1 MRTVMITGGGG
12 GIGAAL
18 SAGFAA
24 AGDRVIV
31 LDRDGGAAETIAA
44 QVRAHGGVAEAVN
57 CDVTDPGQVTA
68 MLAGQTALDV
78 LINNAGIEVRAETGS
93 AEFLTVWRRVMAV
106 NLDAAANL
114 TQSSLPFLERAGG
127 SVINI
132 ASIQAQAV
140 LHTANTVYTVSKA
153 AIAQLT
159 RAQAVEYAPRGVRVN
174 AVAPGIVET
183 PMIRQAGIDPARF
196 GRFLDRIPMCRFA
209 MPEEIFG
216 PVAFLASP
224 AASYVTGAV
233 LPVDGGFLA
242 M

>member
-1 MRTVMITGGGG
+1 MITGGGG

-57 CDVTDPGQVTA
+57 CDLTDLGQVTA

-159 RAQAVEYAPRGVRVN
+159 RAQAVEYALRGVRVN

-183 PMIRQAGIDPARF
+183 PMIRHAGMDPARF

>member
-1 MRTVMITGGGG
+1 MITGGGG

-31 LDRDGGAAETIAA
+31 LDRDGGAAGTIAA

>member
-1 MRTVMITGGGG
+1 MITGGGG

>member
-1 MRTVMITGGGG
+1 MITGGGG

-183 PMIRQAGIDPARF
+183 PMIRQAGMDPARF